1 MGHEPLRTTEGLSL
15 AYAQRVVSIGGLQW
29 LDYVQAGPR
38 RAMTMVTTQK
48 KTYLDPGPGA
58 PAYYGPLHAG
68 FRRALNSVDPA
79 AELDRVVGRAV
90 ASNLGKAKVYRQAAD
105 GFLRLLPRGATGV
118 KVAESAWSEAELQ
131 VRMHQML
138 GVRLLTGEQLLVAPY
153 CKEPVLDPESA
164 DVLLYLMESQVKQML
179 PEATPVVFDTRRGRR
194 FKLHRR
200 ANRRQLD
207 ACARGMAV
215 GYVRQWELAA

>member
-15 AYAQRVVSIGGLQW
+15 AYAQRVVLIGGLQW

-38 RAMTMVTTQK
+38 RAITMVTTQK

-138 GVRLLTGEQLLVAPY
+138 GVRL
-153 CKEPVLDPESA
+153 
-164 DVLLYLMESQVKQML
+164 

-194 FKLHRR
+194 FKLHHR